1 MEFYSLGAG
10 VWSRVFAVP
19 TSVVDDYIKIAG
31 ASQLKVLLWF
41 LRNSGNKDKITA
53 NDIANGLNMNPID
66 VKDCMEF
73 WINANVLSKCN
84 EGKNTKNINT
94 YENKV
99 EIDTKPTGKK
109 SKKKV
114 KEEALSKTPT
124 RLYNSSEIAKR
135 IEQDEGFSN
144 LYEEAQKI
152 LATTLSQYNMST
164 LMELHDKYN
173 LPYEVIT
180 MILYYAKSENK
191 LKMKFIEDTGH
202 KWSELKINTVELA
215 EKKLEDTSHL
225 NKIWSILNSLFPV
238 KRLPNAYELECLDKW
253 LNEWGYSQSMILKAG
268 EVCKNNTGEFVIG
281 YIDRVL
287 ENWHKEGI
295 ITEKDITD
303 SNHKNNNKKT
313 TNKKNKEVSKN
324 TSYNIT
330 EFEKLDMLD
339 MMEELK
345 RLDLD
350 NQ

>member
-10 VWSRVFAVP
+10 VWSSVFAVP

-31 ASQLKVLLWF
+31 VSQLKVLLWF
-41 LRNSGNKDKITA
+41 LRNGGNKDKITA
-53 NDIANGLNMNPID
+53 NDIADGLNMNPID

-73 WINANVLSKCN
+73 WINADVLSKFN
-84 EGKNTKNINT
+84 DGKDTKNINT

-99 EIDTKPTGKK
+99 KKDIKPTGKK

-114 KEEALSKTPT
+114 KEESINRTPT

-164 LMELHDKYN
+164 LMELHDNYN

-191 LKMKFIEDTGH
+191 LNMKFIEDTGH
-202 KWSELKINTVELA
+202 KWSKLKINTVELA
-215 EKKLEDTSHL
+215 EKKLEGTSNS
-225 NKIWSILNSLFPV
+225 NKLWSMLNSLFQV
-238 KRLPNAYELECLDKW
+238 KRIPNAYELEYLDKW
-253 LNEWGYSQSMILKAG
+253 LNEWGYSQNMILEAG
-268 EVCKNNTGEFVIG
+268 ELCKGNISELSVK
-281 YIDRVL
+281 YINKIL
-287 ENWHKEGI
+287 ENWRKDGI
-295 ITEKDITD
+295 ITEKDLE
-303 SNHKNNNKKT
+303 NNNSKKT
-313 TNKKNKEVSKN
+313 TNKSNKEISKN
-324 TSYNIT
+324 TSYDID
-330 EFEKLDMLD
+330 EFKKLDMLD
-339 MMEELK
+339 IMEELK
-345 RLDLD
+345 NLDLD